1 MKKFALGLIAAA
13 TATAGAFA
21 FAPSANAAPNA
32 NASAQGQANAA
43 SPNTAKIGCFIVT
56 PNGNVATVS
65 VAVVAFENSS
75 ESNGVPM
82 PWNCLQ

>member
-21 FAPSANAAPNA
+21 FAPSANAAP
-32 NASAQGQANAA
+32 Q
-43 SPNTAKIGCFIVT
+43 PKIGCFIVT
-56 PNGNVATVS
+56 PQGNVATVS
-65 VAVVAFENSS
+65 VAVVAFEQSS